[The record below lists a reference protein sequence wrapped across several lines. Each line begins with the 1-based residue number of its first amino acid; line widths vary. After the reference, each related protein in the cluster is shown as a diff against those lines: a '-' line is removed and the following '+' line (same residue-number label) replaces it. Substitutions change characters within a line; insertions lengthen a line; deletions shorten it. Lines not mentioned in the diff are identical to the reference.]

1 MSKRTTVSEKRLAV
15 SRAAPLQRRAADSA
29 KTPAVTL
36 GRLVG
41 VGSEGQPWIDLPAYG
56 RTGAAAKTTVPLG
69 ASLVGREVVVS
80 FLDGNCD
87 QPVVTGV
94 VQRAG
99 DAAAAGPVSLDA
111 IVDGERVLLTGRR
124 EVVLRCGKASIA
136 LAADGRVVIKG
147 VSFLATSSGLHRIRG
162 GAVQIN

>member
-1 MSKRTTVSEKRLAV
+1 MGRRTTASEKRVAV

-29 KTPAVTL
+29 KAPAVTL

-56 RTGAAAKTTVPLG
+56 RTGAPARTTVPLG
-69 ASLVGREVVVS
+69 ASLIGREVVVS
-80 FLDGNCD
+80 FLDGSCD
-87 QPVVTGV
+87 QPVVTGI

-99 DAAAAGPVSLDA
+99 EVAAAAGSLDVN
-111 IVDGERVLLTGRR
+111 VDGERVLITGRR

-147 VSFLATSSGLHRIRG
+147 VSLLATSSGLHRIRG